1 MRLIDHKNKKSK
13 KSNQKGHILAFLVGA
28 CLIGIAA
35 WVFYDNKIEPE
46 PVAQAGV
53 ELSTDLPQYIEGE
66 YKIFAPEEF
75 QQLYETII
83 YPNTD
88 TLADPPSITG
98 DDVVDERIRTIAE
111 SRGYLLRS
119 VPVASIQK
127 ADEPRLTVG
136 SDDLL
141 QAKALVA
148 WKELE
153 RAATAENIPLKLNS
167 GYRSI
172 ESQRQLFL
180 NRLKTTGATNAS
192 ILAGQSDDAVVSVLR
207 QAALPGYSRH
217 HTGYTVDFVC
227 GNGVQSFK
235 VSTCFEWLKKENY
248 LNAKKFGWIPSY
260 PEGVDDQG
268 PEPEPW
274 EYVWVGQQALWKEA
288 DNG

>member
-1 MRLIDHKNKKSK
+1 MRLIDHNKKKSK
-13 KSNQKGHILAFLVGA
+13 KSRQKGHILAFLVGA
-28 CLIGIAA
+28 CLIVVAT
-35 WVFYDNKIEPE
+35 WVFHSKNLESEP
-46 PVAQAGV
+46 AMQTGV
-53 ELSTDLPQYIEGE
+53 EISAGLPQYIEGE
-66 YKIFAPEEF
+66 YKIFTPEDF

-88 TLADPPSITG
+88 NLAEPPYITG
-98 DDVVDERIRTIAE
+98 DEAVDERIRAIAE
-111 SRGYLLRS
+111 SRGYTLRS

-141 QAKALVA
+141 QEKSLVA

-153 RAATAENIPLKLNS
+153 RAAATEGIPLKLNS

-180 NRLKTTGATNAS
+180 NRLKTTGATNAT
-192 ILAGQSDDAVVSVLR
+192 ILAGKSDDAVVSVLR

-227 GNGVQSFK
+227 GNGVQSFE
-235 VSTCFEWLKKENY
+235 VTTCFEWLKKDNY

-274 EYVWVGQQALWKEA
+274 EYVWVSRQALWKEA
-288 DNG
+288 ENG